1 MEKGLDVE
9 KIPEITQLCK
19 IFTRLIL
26 WHASDWY
33 FSLIPNSN
41 LIIVGVLYGCQ
52 AWQTEEH
59 LTHFFPGWQTGDLSN
74 TFLLKF
80 LSSYFDSVIAVDL
93 KECWESEAVAPLIS
107 AWTSVM
113 LDQIWSD
120 YIWHVRMWVQITKL
134 DHMAQSPEK
143 FEVMSSLQI
152 LRNLY
157 ESFTISWYNQF
168 LPNVCPDLLYQWL
181 QVTPV
186 LCPAHYK
193 HMGGGWKWWRG
204 RPQN

>member
-19 IFTRLIL
+19 IFTCLIL

-152 LRNLY
+152 LRNFY
-157 ESFTISWYNQF
+157 EFFTISCIISFYQMYVQIFYISDFRLLQF
-168 LPNVCPDLLYQWL
+168 CGLPIISIW
-181 QVTPV
+181 
-186 LCPAHYK
+186 
-193 HMGGGWKWWRG
+193 GGGWKWWRG